1 MELVKGVLGG
11 IEDIRSQRGVGA
23 DAVDELRRFYELK
36 VSAGAE
42 ADQVTLTNTEV
53 QRALS
58 TEDFFLVVVSGVERS
73 ETHPSVRILVYP
85 LEQLQPTDRG
95 QITLSGVRS
104 STSLIYEFS
113 PVDDTEDSSE
123 QGELE
128 YGEDESQDS

>member
-1 MELVKGVLGG
+1 M
-11 IEDIRSQRGVGA
+11 
-23 DAVDELRRFYELK
+23 K

-85 LEQLQPTDRG
+85 LKQLQPIDRG

-123 QGELE
+123 QDELE